1 VKTTTPR
8 ITAIAAAVAFGLT
21 GCAGGSQAADPKVTT
36 PAKPLTTRAP
46 SPNTT
51 NASTAPPGTSPA
63 QTSQETAAIALVR
76 AYVDEYNNALQSG
89 STTAFRD
96 TFNKR
101 CALCFGD
108 ARRID
113 EYTRSSRT
121 INGGAF
127 TLIAPKAIRMSSGQI
142 LVQAELSQA
151 AARIMDKNGHTLDKF
166 AVVPRFGFTW
176 TTKPVPEGTLVIVD
190 SVPS

>member
-1 VKTTTPR
+1 MNLIRCLIEALNPCVHQYR
-8 ITAIAAAVAFGLT
+8 IVSTMFDNP
-21 GCAGGSQAADPKVTT
+21 ADPKVTT

-46 SPNTT
+46 SPDTT

-142 LVQAELSQA
+142 LCRLNSVKPPPGLWTRTDTPLTSSRSCRASVSPGQPNPYPR
-151 AARIMDKNGHTLDKF
+151 AR
-166 AVVPRFGFTW
+166 
-176 TTKPVPEGTLVIVD
+176 
-190 SVPS
+190 